1 MEQGALERRQVEAG
15 GPPMLVEVLETLK
28 VTQMYRNQ

>member
-15 GPPMLVEVLETLK
+15 GPHTLVEVLETLK